1 MDEARPT
8 PRTPREALLMILA
21 ELGKP
26 GSDMPAPV
34 GNCVEIAEEGLKPI
48 ALETFDE
55 NDRLK
60 DYLAT
65 AHVTLEAVE
74 KASESLPVEVRNA
87 VRASRALPPDIEAVI
102 DMRRH
107 RGA

>member
-1 MDEARPT
+1 MERPE

-21 ELGKP
+21 ELGEP
-26 GSDMPAPV
+26 GEDTPAPIA
-34 GNCVEIAEEGLKPI
+34 NCVAIANEGMKPM

-60 DYLAT
+60 EYLTT
-65 AHVTLEAVE
+65 AHVALEAVE
-74 KASESLPVEVRNA
+74 KAPSNLPVEVLNC
-87 VRASRALPPDIEAVI
+87 VRSSLVVPPDIEAVI

>member
-1 MDEARPT
+1 MERPE

-21 ELGKP
+21 ELGEP
-26 GSDMPAPV
+26 GEDTPTPV
-34 GNCVEIAEEGLKPI
+34 ANCVAIAKEGLKPT

-60 DYLAT
+60 EHLT
-65 AHVTLEAVE
+65 RAHVALELVE
-74 KASESLPVEVRNA
+74 EHQPGGLPPEVRNT
-87 VRASRALPPDIEAVI
+87 VRSTLVVGPDIEAII